1 MVLSKTERDMEPD
14 ELGMNPGIRDYL
26 DSHGLSI
33 RETGRVTAEHKER
46 YLVRTITGEFEAE
59 ITGHLRYKAESRE
72 DFPAVGDW
80 VVISSYDEGL
90 AFIHEV
96 IPRYSIIKRQAVGR
110 HGDIQ
115 VIASNIDYAFIVQAA
130 DRDFNINRLE
140 RYLTICHASR
150 VIPVI
155 ILSKTDLISATDLES
170 IVESIRN
177 RIPDIHILPFSNE
190 SLEGFESIK
199 TFIEKGKT
207 YCLLGSSGVG
217 KSTLVNNLTGNEVM
231 KTGQISH
238 STQKGR
244 HITSHRE
251 LTILAN
257 GGIIIDNPGMREVGI
272 TDNSEGLEIT
282 FDKILALAT
291 ACKFKDCTH
300 TQETGCRVL
309 DAIEKGEIDW
319 NAYQNYLKMEREKSH
334 FELTLAEKRQKD
346 KAFGKMFK
354 DYKKNFLQDR
364 FKK

>member
-1 MVLSKTERDMEPD
+1 MEPE
-14 ELGMNPGIRDYL
+14 ELGMNPKISAYL
-26 DSHGLSI
+26 ASHGLSI
-33 RETGRVTAEHKER
+33 MEIGRVTAEHKER
-46 YLVRTITGEFEAE
+46 YLVRTIAGEFEAE
-59 ITGHLRYKAESRE
+59 ITGHLRYKAENKE

-80 VVISSYDEGL
+80 VVISSYDDGL
-90 AFIHEV
+90 ALIHDV
-96 IPRYSIIKRQAVGR
+96 IPRYSIIKRKAVGR
-110 HGDIQ
+110 QGDIQ

-130 DRDFNINRLE
+130 DRDYNINRLE
-140 RYLTICHASR
+140 RYLTICHASK

-155 ILSKTDLISATDLES
+155 ILSKIDLISGTDLKS
-170 IVESIRN
+170 IVESIKN
-177 RIPDIHILPFSNE
+177 RIPEIHILPFSNE

-199 TFIEKGKT
+199 SFIEKGKT

-231 KTGQISH
+231 KTGNISN

-251 LTILAN
+251 MTILVN

-272 TDNSEGLEIT
+272 TDTSEGLEIT
-282 FDKILALAT
+282 FDRILALAAT
-291 ACKFKDCTH
+291 CKFKDCTH
-300 TQETGCRVL
+300 TQETGCKVL

-319 NAYQNYLKMEREKSH
+319 NAYENYLKMEREKAH
-334 FELTLAEKRQKD
+334 FESTLAEKRKKD

-354 DYKKNFLQDR
+354 DYKKNFYQDR